1 MWVLFSEIF
10 PTRVRGIAIPVFALI
25 ASLVSYLVQQFFPW
39 QLSNMGAADI
49 FLFYTICGVVGFI
62 VLFKLMPET
71 KNKTIEEIE
80 AYFASKQ
87 LAKG

>member
-1 MWVLFSEIF
+1 
-10 PTRVRGIAIPVFALI
+10 
-25 ASLVSYLVQQFFPW
+25 
-39 QLSNMGAADI
+39 MGAAEI

-71 KNKTIEEIE
+71 KNKSIEEIE